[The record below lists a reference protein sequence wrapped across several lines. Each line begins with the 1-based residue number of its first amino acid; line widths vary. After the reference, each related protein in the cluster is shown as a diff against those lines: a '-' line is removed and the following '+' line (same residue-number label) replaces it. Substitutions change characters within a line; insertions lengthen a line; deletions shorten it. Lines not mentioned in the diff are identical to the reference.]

1 MIPPWTSVAVITVQG
16 EGWFNRMLTSPN
28 DCFGPTVVYQPA
40 RIWSCS
46 PANHTLSLFF
56 TEQKCIKHYHLWLTR
71 NISSF
76 IFLYVWHM
84 LCIWKPQGR
93 SEAFLS
99 TVFFNDPESWRMLHS
114 PRPIKAT
121 NGQIFPS
128 FTSTVNT
135 DIRIC
140 LSRKQVNFQLNC
152 NQ

>member
-114 PRPIKAT
+114 PRPNKGHKWTDLSLLHQHCKYRYKNLLKQETTKFPIK
-121 NGQIFPS
+121 
-128 FTSTVNT
+128 
-135 DIRIC
+135 
-140 LSRKQVNFQLNC
+140 L
-152 NQ
+152 